1 MKLYELIDFEP
12 KLSKHSALDN
22 KDRIRK
28 NTGADQVGNGVFG
41 TAFDTQSNKR
51 LNQVTKVGKTGSIM
65 TGKVATKVEED
76 GWLVWMQAV
85 HRAQQR
91 GDHNPYFPIM
101 DDLHIRKDK
110 NGLLSY
116 TANLHKLLPFET
128 EKLTSNMDLMV
139 SLREHMFGPTDI
151 EFSDGRDAMHN
162 ILFHLNQTSSA
173 VDRNLAAALNMVDQ
187 IIYTS
192 REDLIK
198 DIHRGNVM
206 WRITGTMPQLVIVD
220 PIA

>member
-1 MKLYELIDFEP
+1 MKLYELIDFVP

-22 KDRIRK
+22 KDRLRK
-28 NTGADQVGNGVFG
+28 NTKADQIGNGSFG
-41 TAFDTQSNKR
+41 TAFDTKSNKR
-51 LNQVTKVGKTGSIM
+51 LNQVTKIGKTGSIM
-65 TGKVATKVEED
+65 SGNIAKKVEED
-76 GWLVWMQAV
+76 GWLLWMQAV
-85 HRAQQR
+85 HRAQKR
-91 GDHNPYFPIM
+91 GEDNPYFPIM

-110 NGLLSY
+110 DGLLSY
-116 TANLHKLLPFET
+116 TANLHKLLPFRT
-128 EKLTSNMDLMV
+128 AKLISNMDLMV

-151 EFSDGRDAMHN
+151 TFSDGPDAANN

-187 IIYTS
+187 LIYTS
-192 REDLIK
+192 REEFMK
-198 DIHRGNVM
+198 DIHYGNVM